1 MIIQIRGLEKS
12 FGHHRV
18 LRGID
23 LDVAQGDCLALIGP
37 NGAGKTTLLR
47 ILATLS
53 KPNAGSVQ
61 LEGMDL
67 RADPQ
72 AVRRRIGFLSHQPLL
87 YGDLTAEENLRFYG
101 QMYDVT
107 NQQEQIRALLDRVG
121 LDDCR
126 HDLVRTFSRGM
137 RQRLSIARALLH
149 NPPVLLMDEP
159 YTGLD
164 QQASAMLDDILQNV
178 GVDAHTVILTTH
190 DLEHGWQI
198 SNRTVMLVNGKIAS
212 ELDKS
217 EQGLDAFCREYE
229 AQTRAKGGLM

>member
-1 MIIQIRGLEKS
+1 MMIRIRGLEKS
-12 FGHHRV
+12 FGSHRV

-53 KPNAGSVQ
+53 RPNAGSIQ
-61 LEGMDL
+61 LDGIDL
-67 RADPQ
+67 NADAQ
-72 AVRRRIGFLSHQPLL
+72 ASRRRIGFLSHQPLL
-87 YGDLTAEENLRFYG
+87 YSDLTAEENLRFYG
-101 QMYDVT
+101 QMYDVPDRGKRIS
-107 NQQEQIRALLDRVG
+107 EMLDRVG
-121 LDDCR
+121 LENSR

-137 RQRLSIARALLH
+137 RQRLSIARALMH

-164 QQASAMLDDILQNV
+164 QQASKMLDEILQNV

-198 SNRTVMLVNGKIAS
+198 SNRIAMLIDGKLAS
-212 ELDKS
+212 NVDKT
-217 EQGLDAFCREYE
+217 EQNLDAFRREYQ
-229 AQTRAKGGLM
+229 ARTRAKGG

>member
-1 MIIQIRGLEKS
+1 MIIRIRGLEKA

-18 LRGID
+18 LRGVD

-53 KPNAGSVQ
+53 KANAGHIQ
-61 LEGMDL
+61 LDSTDL

-87 YGDLTAEENLRFYG
+87 YGDLSAEENLRFYG

-107 NQQEQIRALLDRVG
+107 NLKGQISALLDRVG
-121 LDDCR
+121 LEDYR
-126 HDLVRTFSRGM
+126 HELVRTFSRGM

-149 NPPVLLMDEP
+149 NPPILMMDEP

-164 QQASAMLDDILQNV
+164 QQASSMLDEILSSV

-198 SNRTVMLVNGKIAS
+198 SNRTVMLVNGKTVP
-212 ELDKS
+212 EMDKAA
-217 EQGLDAFCREYE
+217 QGLDAFRQAYE
-229 AQTRAKGGLM
+229 AQTRAKGG